1 MKGYSEVSVDVAA
14 QARLNFKAWYKQADE
29 LFDELVERYYEKHCT
44 NGSRWVQWRNKKKTP
59 GQFLLKRINFCESYS
74 SVLHEVCNDDK
85 ELGSLEMWENSHREK
100 ERCKAI
106 RALLNASTGKS
117 LLLDQDLCSFVER
130 WK

>member
-1 MKGYSEVSVDVAA
+1 VK
-14 QARLNFKAWYKQADE
+14 W
-29 LFDELVERYYEKHCT
+29 
-44 NGSRWVQWRNKKKTP
+44 WNKKKTP
-59 GQFLLKRINFCESYS
+59 GQFLLKHIGFCEPYS
-74 SVLHEVCNDDK
+74 SVLHEMCKDDK
-85 ELGSLEMWENSHREK
+85 ELGSLQMWENSHREK

>member
-1 MKGYSEVSVDVAA
+1 V
-14 QARLNFKAWYKQADE
+14 Q
-29 LFDELVERYYEKHCT
+29 RYYEKHYT
-44 NGSRWVQWRNKKKTP
+44 NGSRWVRWWNKKKTP
-59 GQFLLKRINFCESYS
+59 WQFLLKRISFCESYS
-74 SVLHEVCNDDK
+74 SELHEVCKDDK

>member
-1 MKGYSEVSVDVAA
+1 MKGYSEVSVDVVA

-29 LFDELVERYYEKHCT
+29 LFDELVGRYYEKHYT
-44 NGSRWVQWRNKKKTP
+44 NGNRWVKWWNKKKTP
-59 GQFLLKRINFCESYS
+59 GQFVLKHIAFCEPYS
-74 SVLHEVCNDDK
+74 SVLYEVCKDDK
-85 ELGSLEMWENSHREK
+85 ELGSLQMWENSHREK